1 MIWWIRFHFFP
12 KEHDYKP
19 VLRDV
24 LLDCPEGPGVPYGEN
39 KRKIFE
45 LVPRED
51 IGEILIRKLL
61 RHI

>member
-1 MIWWIRFHFFP
+1 MNLVERISFSFP

-39 KRKIFE
+39 KKENI
-45 LVPRED
+45 
-51 IGEILIRKLL
+51 
-61 RHI
+61 